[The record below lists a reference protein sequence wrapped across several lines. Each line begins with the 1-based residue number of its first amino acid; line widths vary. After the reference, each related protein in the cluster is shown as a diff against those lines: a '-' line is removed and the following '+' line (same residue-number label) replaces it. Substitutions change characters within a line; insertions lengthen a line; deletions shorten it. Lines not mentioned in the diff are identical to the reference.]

1 MHFADNRNKIGKYI
15 PAVVFLIFIYGMAL
29 WFIFSPKPDYSSSE
43 KRYLQKF
50 PEVTA
55 EKLLSGDF
63 GSEFETFFADRFPQ
77 RNTWVGLNAY
87 TALAEGNN
95 GASGVYNCKNGYLIN
110 KPVSTENNLDK
121 NIGAVADFAKSI
133 DTPTTVMLVPSTGY
147 IVDDVLPTFHDKY
160 NDDEDISKI
169 SSTLSKDKIGFVD
182 LRERF
187 KSEYKNGSQLYYK
200 TDHHWTTK
208 GAYTGYQELCKAL
221 GAAMF
226 GDENAV
232 IRFDMSEFMEK
243 HTVSRLVGSPPG
255 YVGYEEGGQLTEKVR
270 RKPYSVVLFDEI
282 EKAHPDVFNMLLQI
296 LDDGILTDSQGRKVN
311 FKNTIIIMTSNVGA
325 KLIAGG
331 NKSIGFSGENEGGA
345 LSDSKIHDAVMGELK
360 NTFRPEFLNRV
371 DEIIVFNQLTK
382 DEIHKIAGKLLEQT
396 KDRLMNMKIGIRFA
410 DSVIDMVAD
419 KGFDPVY
426 GARPLRRAIQTKVE
440 DPLSEKMLEGVITE
454 GKTYKCEFK
463 DGEITFEEV
472 PAEA

>member
-1 MHFADNRNKIGKYI
+1 MRFADNRNKIGKYI

-29 WFIFSPKPDYSSSE
+29 WFVFSPKPDYSSSE

-55 EKLLSGDF
+55 EKLLSGEF

-87 TALAEGNN
+87 TALAVGNN

-208 GAYTGYQELCKAL
+208 GAYTGYQALCKAL
-221 GAAMF
+221 GITPIDDSTLKKDSYPDF
-226 GDENAV
+226 YGTTYSSSG
-232 IRFDMSEFMEK
+232 FWL
-243 HTVSRLVGSPPG
+243 TPPDNIAIWNNP
-255 YVGYEEGGQLTEKVR
+255 KNSDR
-270 RKPYSVVLFDEI
+270 NISV
-282 EKAHPDVFNMLLQI
+282 K
-296 LDDGILTDSQGRKVN
+296 
-311 FKNTIIIMTSNVGA
+311 
-325 KLIAGG
+325 
-331 NKSIGFSGENEGGA
+331 
-345 LSDSKIHDAVMGELK
+345 
-360 NTFRPEFLNRV
+360 
-371 DEIIVFNQLTK
+371 
-382 DEIHKIAGKLLEQT
+382 
-396 KDRLMNMKIGIRFA
+396 
-410 DSVIDMVAD
+410 
-419 KGFDPVY
+419 
-426 GARPLRRAIQTKVE
+426 
-440 DPLSEKMLEGVITE
+440 ITE
-454 GKTYKCEFK
+454 GANIKTSGSMYFTDHLKEDDKYPVFI
-463 DGEITFEEV
+463 DGNHALTEITNTNAKNGTILLIKDSFSHSLA
-472 PAEA
+472 PFLAENYSKVVLVDLRYYKESVSDLVTTYNPEQVVVLYGIDNLATDTDIVWLK

>member
-1 MHFADNRNKIGKYI
+1 MRFADNRNKIGKYI
-15 PAVVFLIFIYGMAL
+15 PAVIFLIFIYGMAL

-87 TALAEGNN
+87 TALAVGNN

-221 GAAMF
+221 GITPIDDSTLKKDSYPGF
-226 GDENAV
+226 YGTTYSSSG
-232 IRFDMSEFMEK
+232 FWL
-243 HTVSRLVGSPPG
+243 TPPDNI
-255 YVGYEEGGQLTEKVR
+255 EIWNNPKNSDR
-270 RKPYSVVLFDEI
+270 NISV
-282 EKAHPDVFNMLLQI
+282 K
-296 LDDGILTDSQGRKVN
+296 
-311 FKNTIIIMTSNVGA
+311 
-325 KLIAGG
+325 
-331 NKSIGFSGENEGGA
+331 
-345 LSDSKIHDAVMGELK
+345 
-360 NTFRPEFLNRV
+360 
-371 DEIIVFNQLTK
+371 
-382 DEIHKIAGKLLEQT
+382 
-396 KDRLMNMKIGIRFA
+396 
-410 DSVIDMVAD
+410 
-419 KGFDPVY
+419 
-426 GARPLRRAIQTKVE
+426 
-440 DPLSEKMLEGVITE
+440 ITE
-454 GKTYKCEFK
+454 GANIKTSGSMYFTDHLKEDDKYPVFI
-463 DGEITFEEV
+463 DGNHALTEITNTNAKNGTILLIKDSFSHSLA
-472 PAEA
+472 PFLAENYSKVVLVDLRYYKESVSDLVAPYNPEQVVVLYGIDNLATDTDIVWLK

>member
-1 MHFADNRNKIGKYI
+1 MRFADNRNKIGKYI

-87 TALAEGNN
+87 TALAVGNN

-133 DTPTTVMLVPSTGY
+133 NTPTTVMLVPSTGY

-169 SSTLSKDKIGFVD
+169 SSTLSEDKIGFVD

-208 GAYTGYQELCKAL
+208 GAYTGYQELCKVL
-221 GAAMF
+221 GITPIDDSTLKKDSYPDF
-226 GDENAV
+226 YGTTYSSSG
-232 IRFDMSEFMEK
+232 FWL
-243 HTVSRLVGSPPG
+243 TPPDNI
-255 YVGYEEGGQLTEKVR
+255 EIWNNPKNSDR
-270 RKPYSVVLFDEI
+270 NISV
-282 EKAHPDVFNMLLQI
+282 K
-296 LDDGILTDSQGRKVN
+296 
-311 FKNTIIIMTSNVGA
+311 
-325 KLIAGG
+325 
-331 NKSIGFSGENEGGA
+331 
-345 LSDSKIHDAVMGELK
+345 
-360 NTFRPEFLNRV
+360 
-371 DEIIVFNQLTK
+371 
-382 DEIHKIAGKLLEQT
+382 
-396 KDRLMNMKIGIRFA
+396 
-410 DSVIDMVAD
+410 
-419 KGFDPVY
+419 
-426 GARPLRRAIQTKVE
+426 
-440 DPLSEKMLEGVITE
+440 ITE
-454 GKTYKCEFK
+454 GANIKTSGSMYFTDHLKEDDKYPVFI
-463 DGEITFEEV
+463 DGNHALTEITNTNAKNGTILLIKDSFSHSLA
-472 PAEA
+472 PFLAENYSKVVLVDLRYYKESVSDLVTAYNPEQVVVLYGIDNLATDTDIVWLK

>member
-1 MHFADNRNKIGKYI
+1 MSFADNRNKIGKYI

-29 WFIFSPKPDYSSSE
+29 WFLFSPKTDYSSSE

-50 PEVTA
+50 PDTNV
-55 EKLLSGDF
+55 EKVLSGDF
-63 GSEFETFFADRFPQ
+63 GSEFETFFADQFPQ

-221 GAAMF
+221 GITPI
-226 GDENAV
+226 DDST
-232 IRFDMSEFMEK
+232 RFWL
-243 HTVSRLVGSPPG
+243 TPPDNI
-255 YVGYEEGGQLTEKVR
+255 EIWNNPKNSD
-270 RKPYSVVLFDEI
+270 KNISV
-282 EKAHPDVFNMLLQI
+282 K
-296 LDDGILTDSQGRKVN
+296 
-311 FKNTIIIMTSNVGA
+311 
-325 KLIAGG
+325 
-331 NKSIGFSGENEGGA
+331 
-345 LSDSKIHDAVMGELK
+345 
-360 NTFRPEFLNRV
+360 
-371 DEIIVFNQLTK
+371 
-382 DEIHKIAGKLLEQT
+382 
-396 KDRLMNMKIGIRFA
+396 
-410 DSVIDMVAD
+410 
-419 KGFDPVY
+419 
-426 GARPLRRAIQTKVE
+426 
-440 DPLSEKMLEGVITE
+440 ITE
-454 GKTYKCEFK
+454 GANIKTSGSMYFTDHLKEDDKYPVFI
-463 DGEITFEEV
+463 DGNHALTEITNSNAKNGTILLIKDSFSHSLA
-472 PAEA
+472 PFLAENYSKVVLVDLRYYKESVSDLVTTYNPEQVVVLYGIDNLATDTDIVWLK

>member
-1 MHFADNRNKIGKYI
+1 MRFADNRNKIGKYI

-50 PEVTA
+50 PEVTV

-187 KSEYKNGSQLYYK
+187 KSEYKSGSQLYYK

-221 GAAMF
+221 GITPIDDSTLKKDSYPDF
-226 GDENAV
+226 YGTTYSSSG
-232 IRFDMSEFMEK
+232 FWL
-243 HTVSRLVGSPPG
+243 TPPDNI
-255 YVGYEEGGQLTEKVR
+255 EIWNNPKNSDR
-270 RKPYSVVLFDEI
+270 NISV
-282 EKAHPDVFNMLLQI
+282 K
-296 LDDGILTDSQGRKVN
+296 
-311 FKNTIIIMTSNVGA
+311 
-325 KLIAGG
+325 
-331 NKSIGFSGENEGGA
+331 
-345 LSDSKIHDAVMGELK
+345 
-360 NTFRPEFLNRV
+360 
-371 DEIIVFNQLTK
+371 
-382 DEIHKIAGKLLEQT
+382 
-396 KDRLMNMKIGIRFA
+396 
-410 DSVIDMVAD
+410 
-419 KGFDPVY
+419 
-426 GARPLRRAIQTKVE
+426 
-440 DPLSEKMLEGVITE
+440 ITE
-454 GKTYKCEFK
+454 GANIKTSGSMYFTDHLKEDDKYPVFI
-463 DGEITFEEV
+463 DGNHALTEITNTNAKNGTILLIKDSFSHSLA
-472 PAEA
+472 PFLAENYSKVVLVDLRYYKESVSALVTTYNPEQVVVLYGIDNLATDTDIVWLK

>member
-1 MHFADNRNKIGKYI
+1 MRFADNRNKIGKYI

-43 KRYLQKF
+43 KRYLKKF

-187 KSEYKNGSQLYYK
+187 KSEYKNGSQIYYK

-208 GAYTGYQELCKAL
+208 GAYTGYQELCKVL
-221 GAAMF
+221 GITPIDDSTLKKDSYPDF
-226 GDENAV
+226 YGTTYSSSG
-232 IRFDMSEFMEK
+232 FWL
-243 HTVSRLVGSPPG
+243 TPPDNI
-255 YVGYEEGGQLTEKVR
+255 EIWNNPKNSDR
-270 RKPYSVVLFDEI
+270 NISV
-282 EKAHPDVFNMLLQI
+282 K
-296 LDDGILTDSQGRKVN
+296 
-311 FKNTIIIMTSNVGA
+311 
-325 KLIAGG
+325 
-331 NKSIGFSGENEGGA
+331 
-345 LSDSKIHDAVMGELK
+345 
-360 NTFRPEFLNRV
+360 
-371 DEIIVFNQLTK
+371 
-382 DEIHKIAGKLLEQT
+382 
-396 KDRLMNMKIGIRFA
+396 
-410 DSVIDMVAD
+410 
-419 KGFDPVY
+419 
-426 GARPLRRAIQTKVE
+426 
-440 DPLSEKMLEGVITE
+440 ITE
-454 GKTYKCEFK
+454 GANIKTSGSMYFTDHLKEDDKYPVFI
-463 DGEITFEEV
+463 DGNHALTEITNTNAKNGTILLIKDSFSHSLA
-472 PAEA
+472 PFLAENYSKVVLVDLRYYKESVSDLVTAYNPEQVVVLYGIDNLATDTDIVWLK

>member
-1 MHFADNRNKIGKYI
+1 MRFADNRNKIVKYI

-29 WFIFSPKPDYSSSE
+29 WFIFSPKTDYSSSE

-87 TALAEGNN
+87 TALAVGNN

-121 NIGAVADFAKSI
+121 NIGAVVDFAKSI

-221 GAAMF
+221 GITPIDDSTLKKDSYPDF
-226 GDENAV
+226 YGTTYSSSG
-232 IRFDMSEFMEK
+232 FWL
-243 HTVSRLVGSPPG
+243 TPPDNI
-255 YVGYEEGGQLTEKVR
+255 EIWSNPNNSSKNI
-270 RKPYSVVLFDEI
+270 SV
-282 EKAHPDVFNMLLQI
+282 K
-296 LDDGILTDSQGRKVN
+296 
-311 FKNTIIIMTSNVGA
+311 
-325 KLIAGG
+325 
-331 NKSIGFSGENEGGA
+331 
-345 LSDSKIHDAVMGELK
+345 
-360 NTFRPEFLNRV
+360 
-371 DEIIVFNQLTK
+371 
-382 DEIHKIAGKLLEQT
+382 
-396 KDRLMNMKIGIRFA
+396 
-410 DSVIDMVAD
+410 
-419 KGFDPVY
+419 
-426 GARPLRRAIQTKVE
+426 
-440 DPLSEKMLEGVITE
+440 ITE
-454 GKTYKCEFK
+454 GANIKTSGSMYFTDHLKEDDKYPVFI
-463 DGEITFEEV
+463 DGNHALTEITNTNAKNGTVLLIKDSFSHSLA
-472 PAEA
+472 PFLAENYSKVVLVDLRYYKESVSDLVTTYNPEQVVVLYGIDNLATDTDIVWLK